1 MIKKYLPVQ
10 RLTPAGGHY
19 FFGYFDK
26 CPWNSRGEKLLSHNV
41 DFVARQPLYG
51 EKARLGVVENGKFEK
66 FAETLAWNW
75 QQGSMLQYFS
85 DHEVIFNDVEDMQHV
100 ARILDLNTGAVRTL
114 CRPIYCLS
122 PDRKYAL
129 STNFCRLERERPG
142 YGYPGVADPGIEFG
156 APEDDGI
163 WLIDIE
169 KNEAKLL
176 FSYLDVV
183 TRFPKPGMAATNNWF
198 NHLLF
203 SPDGRNF
210 AFIHRWRVYF
220 PEHKTWRFYVT
231 RMFSSD
237 LEGNLNELPM
247 NGHASHFTWKS
258 ERELI
263 IFSEYPAGVRQY
275 NIYTIPE
282 NKVEVIAENLLPND
296 GHCSFSPDGSW
307 LLTDSYIREDAT
319 RCIALYH
326 PATGNAY
333 EVGSFFSDASWLPY
347 ARCDLHPRWSPD
359 MTAIC
364 FDSMHEGFRGTY
376 ALDTTSLVK

>member
-1 MIKKYLPVQ
+1 MPKIIAGLRE
-10 RLTPAGGHY
+10 RLLYEA
-19 FFGYFDK
+19 
-26 CPWNSRGEKLLSHNV
+26 E
-41 DFVARQPLYG
+41 RQLM
-51 EKARLGVVENGKFEK
+51 ENGYSAMTIRGVAKILE
-66 FAETLAWNW
+66 EIMSVSS
-75 QQGSMLQYFS
+75 GSKVK
-85 DHEVIFNDVEDMQHV
+85 E
-100 ARILDLNTGAVRTL
+100 A
-114 CRPIYCLS
+114 
-122 PDRKYAL
+122 
-129 STNFCRLERERPG
+129 STNNTEESVSRDASASVFTPVIRPDNRLNAVIVR
-142 YGYPGVADPGIEFG
+142 
-156 APEDDGI
+156 
-163 WLIDIE
+163 
-169 KNEAKLL
+169 
-176 FSYLDVV
+176 DVV

-263 IFSEYPAGVRQY
+263 IFSEYPAGLRQY